1 MAGEPVRA
9 GSGRTDGPGVA
20 AQLLGKGANTAL
32 DATRVR
38 VELSWDAPPGAPD
51 LDVAALLLTGPKV
64 RSDADFVFYNQ
75 PRHASG
81 AVRHAGKSAPGPR
94 RTDVVEV
101 DLRGI
106 EPDVDTVAVVAS
118 VDGRSFA
125 AVRGLRVE
133 VVDAVDETPLVAFD
147 VAGEGSETAI
157 LAGELYRR
165 GAGWKVRSV
174 GQGWDTGLAGLATDM
189 GISVD
194 EPAAGRTPAA
204 PQPPPRPTAPP
215 ARPVAPP
222 PRPVASPPRPVAPP
236 AAARPPVSTPLP
248 AAAGPARVNLDK
260 GRVSLRKNQSV
271 SLVKTGAPALTF
283 VVMGLGWDPV
293 RRGKDV
299 DLDASVV
306 VFDPRGTV
314 LETVYFGNLAGFGH
328 AVQHAGDNLTGA
340 GEGDDEQIRV
350 DLAAL
355 PPQAAVLVFTITSY
369 RGQRFDEVSNAF
381 CRLVDGLTGTELV
394 RFDLSESQRHTAVV
408 MAAIYRTGATW
419 SMQAI
424 GSFHDARTV
433 RAMIDPA
440 RAVLPSLQ
448 V

>member
-9 GSGRTDGPGVA
+9 GNGRTDGPGVA

-51 LDVAALLLTGPKV
+51 LDVAALLLTGRKV
-64 RSDADFVFYNQ
+64 RTDADFVFYNQ

-118 VDGRSFA
+118 VDGRSFG

-133 VVDAVDETPLVAFD
+133 VVDAVDATPLVAFD
-147 VAGEGSETAI
+147 VSGEGSETAI

-165 GAGWKVRSV
+165 GDGWKVRSV

-204 PQPPPRPTAPP
+204 SPPRPVAPP

-222 PRPVASPPRPVAPP
+222 ARPVAPPVRPIASPPRPAAPLAPP
-236 AAARPPVSTPLP
+236 AAARPPVSPPPP

-306 VFDPRGTV
+306 VFDPRGTL

-328 AVQHAGDNLTGA
+328 AVQHAGT
-340 GEGDDEQIRV
+340 
-350 DLAAL
+350 
-355 PPQAAVLVFTITSY
+355 T
-369 RGQRFDEVSNAF
+369 
-381 CRLVDGLTGTELV
+381 
-394 RFDLSESQRHTAVV
+394 
-408 MAAIYRTGATW
+408 
-419 SMQAI
+419 
-424 GSFHDARTV
+424 
-433 RAMIDPA
+433 
-440 RAVLPSLQ
+440 
-448 V
+448 